1 MRGGLGFLFIHS
13 FFPIGIPINFLFDG
27 VVIIKFTGEFDN
39 NRLFSYTSFL
49 SIIILSFILIVEQ
62 LFKKRE
68 MKNSLTKFVLR
79 KFTKLYLDFKNKSFY
94 GQ

>member
-1 MRGGLGFLFIHS
+1 MKNGK
-13 FFPIGIPINFLFDG
+13 GIPMP
-27 VVIIKFTGEFDN
+27 
-39 NRLFSYTSFL
+39 
-49 SIIILSFILIVEQ
+49 
-62 LFKKRE
+62 KKRE